1 MHVALQPANYIYIY
15 TRPLFFVGD
24 SAAVQPISS
33 VIVINFNGSFI
44 T

>member
-15 TRPLFFVGD
+15 TRPLFLLVIVRLCSRFL
-24 SAAVQPISS
+24 P